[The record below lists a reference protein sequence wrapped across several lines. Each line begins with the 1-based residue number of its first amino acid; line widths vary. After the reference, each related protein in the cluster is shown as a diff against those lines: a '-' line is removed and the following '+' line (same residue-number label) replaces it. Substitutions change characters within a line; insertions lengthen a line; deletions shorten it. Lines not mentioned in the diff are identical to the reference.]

1 MRLHNP
7 SLKQVEEYSWIQE
20 FEGRRIPV
28 KVRVYYTPFD
38 FSVGTG
44 KATGKYNTSVFIGGK
59 CYPFDDLDYEPS
71 EPELKGL
78 VSSQMS
84 TWKDLGVI
92 P

>member
-1 MRLHNP
+1 MRLHNS

-28 KVRVYYTPFD
+28 KVRVYFTPFE

-44 KATGKYNTSVFIGGK
+44 KYQTSVFIGGK

-71 EPELKGL
+71 KPEIKAL

-92 P
+92 